1 MACPNPMTK
10 AIQFVW
16 KPNKCIW
23 TSCEKTTS
31 LFHLTQDP
39 STENWGLNTA
49 SKIQLELV
57 FPRLTRMQKRQ
68 TLILFILASTFL
80 PTNMASIV
88 GYQFK
93 DNKSWKRYIQ
103 GSSLYFSSPFSSL
116 LSSDGCLRMGRWALS
131 WGNFFIMFVF
141 CWTWNIS

>member
-1 MACPNPMTK
+1 MTLETSALCSELFIFDWLFPKFGPFFFFSFQGYHKMACPNPMTK
-10 AIQFVW
+10 VIQFVW

-57 FPRLTRMQKRQ
+57 FPKLTRMQKRQ
-68 TLILFILASTFL
+68 TLILFILASSFL
-80 PTNMASIV
+80 TTNLASIV

-93 DNKSWKRYIQ
+93 DNKSWKRYVQ
-103 GSSLYFSSPFSSL
+103 GSSLYCS
-116 LSSDGCLRMGRWALS
+116 
-131 WGNFFIMFVF
+131 
-141 CWTWNIS
+141 